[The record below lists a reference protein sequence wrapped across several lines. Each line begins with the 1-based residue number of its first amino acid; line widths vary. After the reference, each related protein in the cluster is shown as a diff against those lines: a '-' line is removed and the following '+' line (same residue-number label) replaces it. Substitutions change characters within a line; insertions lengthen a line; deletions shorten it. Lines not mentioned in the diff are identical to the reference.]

1 MIYFY
6 EVNKFL
12 SYCRSDSKTRKISVW
27 DDLEED
33 QIEPEPDLR
42 IKKTVSRNASSM
54 TKTSE
59 VAKAVLCSF
68 SLLAVIKICAQLC
81 AYFFDIISKLRW
93 ITKITIAIIPDE
105 KLENTS
111 QNYDTFC
118 LVFS

>member
-1 MIYFY
+1 MLMSKTISWKLSHFYFS
-6 EVNKFL
+6 F
-12 SYCRSDSKTRKISVW
+12 RSDSKTRKISVW

-33 QIEPEPDLR
+33 QTEPEPDLR

-81 AYFFDIISKLRW
+81 AYFFDIISKLR
-93 ITKITIAIIPDE
+93 
-105 KLENTS
+105 
-111 QNYDTFC
+111 
-118 LVFS
+118 